1 MLYYWRSQNWE
12 ADVKQ
17 FQLRRSHI
25 ALVVIIIL
33 LALIAL
39 GRAGVFLPR

>member
-1 MLYYWRSQNWE
+1 M
-12 ADVKQ
+12 KQ

-25 ALVVIIIL
+25 ALVVILIV

-39 GRAGVFLPR
+39 GRLGVFVPR